1 MSISRRRLMA
11 VALAV
16 SAFGAWYHNTR
27 EFPGMPL
34 TAPEML
40 SAIVPAVVI
49 LVWWLVRPGLALWW
63 VTVVWVVLLN
73 LVVGAVLTALPLPF
87 LPFEPEQSM
96 SHYMTHLLYLLAQIP
111 AIYLLFRWRNELK
124 EPAL

>member
-1 MSISRRRLMA
+1 MRLSRRLLMA
-11 VALAV
+11 AALAV

-40 SAIVPAVVI
+40 SAIVPAVMI
-49 LVWWLVRPGLALWW
+49 AVWWLLRPGRILWW

-73 LVVGAVLTALPLPF
+73 LGIGAIVTVLPLPF
-87 LPFEPEQSM
+87 LPFEPEQTLG
-96 SHYMTHLLYLLAQIP
+96 HYMTHLLYLLAQIP
-111 AIYLLFRWRNELK
+111 AIYLLLRWRDELR

>member
-1 MSISRRRLMA
+1 MSVSRRRWMA

-49 LVWWLVRPGLALWW
+49 AIWWLARPGRALWW

-73 LVVGAVLTALPLPF
+73 LGVGAVLTVLPLPI

-96 SHYMTHLLYLLAQIP
+96 SHYMTHLFYLLAQIP
-111 AIYLLFRWRNELK
+111 AVYLLFRWRDELR